1 GTPSTDK
8 VIGIAPVSAV
18 GMIVT
23 CHMPQRDPSSR
34 VTETTVAAVVEDR
47 NSVAVMTCC
56 GVSALPLLMPS
67 VAECG
72 VTPSPSRIIQTGVP
86 RGAGLLQVFGDP
98 SKLNALGSGPPL

>member
-1 GTPSTDK
+1 GHLFQIHELSILSIQRVQIVTLLSRTGTPSTDK

-23 CHMPQRDPSSR
+23 CHMPQRDPSSG

-72 VTPSPSRIIQTGVP
+72 V
-86 RGAGLLQVFGDP
+86 
-98 SKLNALGSGPPL
+98 